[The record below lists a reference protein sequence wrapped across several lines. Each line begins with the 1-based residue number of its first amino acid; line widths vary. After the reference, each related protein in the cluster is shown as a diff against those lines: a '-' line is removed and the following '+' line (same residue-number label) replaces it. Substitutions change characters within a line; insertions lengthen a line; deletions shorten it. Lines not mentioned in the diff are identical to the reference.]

1 MRRIL
6 SLGAYL
12 GAVALFALTFYE
24 VTAKSPQLIGQ
35 PLPGWQACLRAE
47 QTTGWDPRT
56 GIQPLDRL
64 LHEGEEALSFYGLR
78 SPEPRPRDPGP
89 DRSRLSSR
97 SRSSAR

>member
-6 SLGAYL
+6 FTGAYM
-12 GAVALFALTFYE
+12 GALVLFALTAYE

-47 QTTGWDPRT
+47 QSTRWDPRT
-56 GIQPLDRL
+56 GILPLDHF
-64 LHEGEEALSFYGLR
+64 LHEGEEALAFYGLR
-78 SPEPRPRDPGP
+78 SVEPRPLDPGP
-89 DRSRLSSR
+89 VRSRLSSR